1 MCCTG
6 AENVAE
12 LVGLVFLLRESRV
25 RAGFGEEGPLSPLLG
40 DKQVCVADG
49 GRKSSPGQGGNRVN
63 LRKHLVK

>member
-1 MCCTG
+1 MLCTG

-12 LVGLVFLLRESRV
+12 LVGLVFLLREARV
-25 RAGFGEEGPLSPLLG
+25 RAGFGEEGPLSPLLS

-49 GRKSSPGQGGNRVN
+49 GQGGNRVN